1 MNVQERISELRKLM
15 KERNIDIYYIPN
27 EDDHL
32 SEEYTA
38 DHFKCKS
45 YMSGFSGD
53 AGCTI
58 ITPDFAGLWTD
69 GRYFTAAEEE
79 LQGTGV
85 KLMRLRQEGVP
96 DPIPFVIENVPENG
110 IVGFDG
116 SVVSADTSLL
126 LNRKLNEK
134 HAKMHISEDLVGM
147 VWKDRPV
154 MPEEPLFLMPEQYTG
169 TTASQRIAMVREEM
183 KKKGADALVLTQ
195 LEDPCWML
203 NVRGNDI
210 PCTPVPYAFALV
222 TEQDVFYYIDN
233 EKVTD
238 EVRKYLEDNHVTV
251 RPYDGMQEDLSAL
264 HGKLIWADLRSMNTR
279 LYSSISSDN
288 QILNEVSPIMRFR
301 SVKNDTEIR
310 CMYDSQ
316 VRDGVAMVK
325 FIMWV
330 KKTVKDGNLDELKAA
345 EYLDSLRAQQDHF
358 IEPSFETISA
368 YQANAAMMHYT
379 AMKEKYSHVDPKGFL
394 LVDSGGTY
402 YDGSTDITRTIA
414 CGPLT
419 EEEKRDYTLVLK
431 GHLDLMA
438 AEFLEGTMG
447 NNLDILA
454 RRPLWDLHIDYQC
467 GTGHGVGYALSVH
480 EGIHGIRWGVPSA
493 ARPSVPFEAGMIVTD
508 EPGIY
513 LPHKLGI
520 RIENDLLVVKDEKN
534 FYGQWLKFEPM
545 TLCPYEREAIDTQYL
560 EKNEIEQINA
570 YHAMVWEKLSP
581 YLNEEEKEWLKQ
593 QTEPLEA

>member
-15 KERNIDIYYIPN
+15 EERKIDVYYIPN

-58 ITPDFAGLWTD
+58 VTRDFAGLWTD

-85 KLMRLRQEGVP
+85 QLMRLRQEGVP

-110 IVGFDG
+110 TVGFDG
-116 SVVSADTSLL
+116 RVVSADTSLL
-126 LNRKLNEK
+126 LTGKLRSK
-134 HAKMHISEDLVGM
+134 HAKLHVSEDLVGM
-147 VWKDRPV
+147 VWKDRPG
-154 MPEEPLFLMPEQYTG
+154 MPEEPLFVMPVQYTG
-169 TTASQRIAMVREEM
+169 TTAREKIAMVRAEM
-183 KKKGADALVLTQ
+183 QKKGADVLVLTQ

-203 NVRGNDI
+203 NIRGNDI

-222 TEQDVFYYIDN
+222 TEDQVYYYID
-233 EKVTD
+233 EQKVND
-238 EVRKYLEDNHVTV
+238 EVRKYLEDNQVV
-251 RPYDGMQEDLSAL
+251 IRPYNGMTEELSSF
-264 HGKLIWADLRSMNTR
+264 HGKMIWTDLRSLNTELYASIPQDNR
-279 LYSSISSDN
+279 LI
-288 QILNEVSPIMRFR
+288 NEVSPVMRFR
-301 SVKNDTEIR
+301 SVKNETEIR
-310 CMYDSQ
+310 CMHDSQ

-330 KKTVKDGNLDELKAA
+330 KKNVKNGDMDELKAA
-345 EYLDSLRAQQDHF
+345 KYLDGLRAQQKLF

-379 AMKEKYSHVDPKGFL
+379 ATEEKHSHVDPKGFL

-438 AEFLEGTMG
+438 AQFLEGTMG

-493 ARPSVPFEAGMIVTD
+493 SRPSVPFEAGMIVTD

-545 TLCPYEREAIDTQYL
+545 TLCPYEREAIEPQYL

-570 YHAMVWEKLSP
+570 YHQMVWEKLSP
-581 YLNEEEKEWLKQ
+581 YLNEEEKAWLKE
-593 QTEPLEA
+593 QTEPLKA